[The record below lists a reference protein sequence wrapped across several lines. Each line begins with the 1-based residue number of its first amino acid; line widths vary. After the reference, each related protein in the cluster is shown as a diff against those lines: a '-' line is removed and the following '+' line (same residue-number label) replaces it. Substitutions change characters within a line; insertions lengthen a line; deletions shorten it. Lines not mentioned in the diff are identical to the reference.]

1 MPLGYDGQIPYAQLP
16 LNFRQNFTLTGIP
29 SGSED
34 ISGDFSGAATKFF
47 IKPAPAQIFILN
59 RIDITLTTSGGLT
72 SAGYGGGAML
82 INGLIFSKIVNGETT
97 SFVNTILSNF
107 DLLESI
113 TEVVS
118 FPLQGNAVII
128 KGLIDFDV
136 VNQNQIVLNGATG
149 DEISLVVEDDF
160 TTRVVAGFQKVIGVG
175 TEVVKTIG

>member
-16 LNFRQNFTLTGIP
+16 LNFRQNFTLNGIP

-34 ISGDFSGAATKFF
+34 ISGNFATPTKFF
-47 IKPAPAQIFILN
+47 IKPIPSQSFILN
-59 RIDITLTTSGGLT
+59 RIDITLAASGGFT
-72 SAGYGGGAML
+72 AAGYGGGAAL
-82 INGLIFSKIVNGETT
+82 INGLKFSQTINGVTT
-97 SFVNTILSNF
+97 SFVNTILNNF

-160 TTRVVAGFQKVIGVG
+160 TTRVDAGFQKVIGVG
-175 TEVVKTIG
+175 TEIVKTTG